1 MYRYEK
7 RQALKTRFEIEQKL
21 RRERKA
27 TKKRTKDRKDD
38 KRLQLMR
45 EKRSKV
51 QDRRSKA
58 IDELKAKRSAGMH
71 TAIVYACSSW
81 DIRVHI
87 YHTDKIRKA
96 ESEKHQQL
104 VKKEPLKASEVFSS
118 GSDEE
123 SSSSESSGDSESDDD
138 VGAKYVE

>member
-1 MYRYEK
+1 MYTYRYEK

-27 TKKRTKDRKDD
+27 NKKRIKDKKDD

-71 TAIVYACSSW
+71 MYSYILYIQIFG
-81 DIRVHI
+81 DIED
-87 YHTDKIRKA
+87 TCK
-96 ESEKHQQL
+96 SL
-104 VKKEPLKASEVFSS
+104 
-118 GSDEE
+118 
-123 SSSSESSGDSESDDD
+123 
-138 VGAKYVE
+138 

>member
-1 MYRYEK
+1 MYTYRYEK

-27 TKKRTKDRKDD
+27 NKKRIKDKKDD

-71 TAIVYACSSW
+71 MYSYIL
-81 DIRVHI
+81 DIQLFGDI
-87 YHTDKIRKA
+87 EDK
-96 ESEKHQQL
+96 SL
-104 VKKEPLKASEVFSS
+104 
-118 GSDEE
+118 
-123 SSSSESSGDSESDDD
+123 
-138 VGAKYVE
+138 